1 LKLKDILACCETAG
15 IRGDAGIDISDIVID
30 SRKVKPGALF
40 VCISGTKLDGH
51 AYAGQAAEKGAAA
64 LVVEHFLDDTG
75 LPQALVHDSREAL
88 ARLAGAFYGDPAKRL
103 SIVGVTGTN
112 GKTTTTYMLKSIF
125 EAAGEKVGLMGT
137 IATMVGDEVLPQ
149 TLTTPDP
156 MEFHAALRKMAD
168 AGCGRVV
175 MEVSAHALA
184 LRKMAGVVFD
194 ASIFTNLTQDHL
206 DDFITMENYSGAKK
220 LLFTGE
226 YSRAAVVNAD
236 DPACAFISEGF
247 GGRLLT
253 YGVHSP
259 ADIRAEDTDVRP
271 DGASYTMTY
280 EGTATPIRLKLSGHF
295 NIYNALGAA
304 GAAMLL
310 GVAPETLKTGLE
322 RIERMDGRMERVET
336 GSDFTVLVDYAHT
349 PDSIQNV
356 LRAARVFAR
365 NRVVIVFGCGGDRD
379 RTKRPAMGRL
389 AGELADYVVLTSD
402 NPRTEEPESIIDMI
416 EPGLKGCNTPWVRE
430 ADRHAAIGRALGEA
444 KPGDVVII
452 AGKGH
457 ETYQDVMGVKR
468 HFDDREVAR
477 EWLEKLQG
485 RIV

>member
-1 LKLKDILACCETAG
+1 MKLKDILACCETAG
-15 IRGDAGIDISDIVID
+15 VRGDAGIGISDVVID

-51 AYAGQAAEKGAAA
+51 AYAAQAAEKGAAA
-64 LVVEHFLDDTG
+64 LVVEHYLDDVG
-75 LPQALVHDSREAL
+75 LPQALVGDSREAL
-88 ARLAGAFYGDPAKRL
+88 ARLAGAFHGNPADKL

-125 EAAGEKVGLMGT
+125 EAAGVKVGLMGT

-156 MEFHAALRKMAD
+156 MEFHGALRKMAD

-184 LRKMAGVVFD
+184 LRKTAGVAFD
-194 ASIFTNLTQDHL
+194 ASVFTNLTQDHL
-206 DDFITMENYSGAKK
+206 DDFVTMENYSGAKK
-220 LLFTGE
+220 LLFTDE

-236 DPACAFISEGF
+236 DPACAFISAGF
-247 GGRLLT
+247 RGRLLT

-259 ADIRAEDTDVRP
+259 ADIRADVADVRP
-271 DGASYTMTY
+271 DGASYVMRY
-280 EGTATPIRLKLSGHF
+280 EGRDTPVNLRLSGHF

-310 GVAPETLKTGLE
+310 GVGPETVKLGLE
-322 RIERMDGRMERVET
+322 RIERMNGRMERVET
-336 GSDFTVLVDYAHT
+336 GGDFTVLVDYAHS
-349 PDSIQNV
+349 PDSLQNV

-365 NRVVIVFGCGGDRD
+365 GRVIVVFGCGGDRD

-416 EPGLKGCNTPWVRE
+416 EPGLAGCGKPWVRN
-430 ADRHAAIGRALGEA
+430 ADRHQAIGRALEEA
-444 KPGDVVII
+444 KSGDVVII

-477 EWLEKLQG
+477 EWLRKLQG